1 MDMTPFYLSARP
13 RHGINIVFARGHV
26 IVASLTFLLLSASHL
41 RVSDSLAVTISDDH
55 QHERASI
62 QRVAR
67 EVSSTSP
74 PCSGDR
80 SIDIYE
86 DYCVP
91 DSATSVLIRRIDC
104 GTGAEIQVFPA
115 NDPNKEREPVIIGD
129 EYGVS
134 LFNPGRFVGT
144 SYFRCI
150 ARPLAPGGRY
160 GEATFIVKPNGY
172 IEGICDIVTNGGC
185 PPLPTT
191 PPAQRTKI
199 SVPPIRTTP
208 FSPTVPSSVT
218 TAPQVATPVLSKP
231 ASTTNV
237 DRLTAS
243 SEATKAT
250 TILATAPG
258 ITSAS
263 TKGQDSYTTGIPKGF
278 IALIIMSSIAC
289 IVCSVLCIL
298 HVVHPQRNVEE
309 TEQKAPPETPYD
321 QEARSPP
328 HSAQYSVSSNSSS
341 VSCRT
346 SPDHS
351 QPWLANRTSTNL
363 SPEARKPATNT
374 TEANSFFTSAK
385 ESVQPSSET
394 RDLHRDVPQHNPHVA
409 LANRRL
415 HGVYDESSNQQHSS
429 ELAVARSPSSA
440 VELPCHINTPP

>member
-1 MDMTPFYLSARP
+1 MAARP
-13 RHGINIVFARGHV
+13 RRGV
-26 IVASLTFLLLSASHL
+26 NVASASSLTFLLLIAIHL
-41 RVSDSLAVTISDDH
+41 RISKSLPVTVNDDH
-55 QHERASI
+55 QQEGASI

-115 NDPNKEREPVIIGD
+115 NGNDPNKEREPVIIGD

-134 LFNPGRFVGT
+134 LYNPGRFAGT

-150 ARPLAPGGRY
+150 ARPLAAGGRY

-351 QPWLANRTSTNL
+351 QPRLANRTSTNL
-363 SPEARKPATNT
+363 SPEAMKPATNT

-385 ESVQPSSET
+385 ESVQSSSQT
-394 RDLHRDVPQHNPHVA
+394 RDLHRDVPQHNPHNA